1 MIRKMALWLVIAVFV
16 LHFALPAGAAEGK
29 ILVKTEDPSVTVI
42 FLGTPEGNGFRLE
55 EIYGGGYLTFDDTLL
70 PELASWFAG
79 KASAGFSGEQQ
90 GDCVAYFGLEEGLY
104 LVRSEEGAFSP
115 FMVPLPWDGYQW
127 TVTVN
132 PQEETIPQTGDPV
145 GVAIL
150 AMAASWA
157 GLMVFGRRRKI
168 C

>member
-1 MIRKMALWLVIAVFV
+1 MIRRMALWLVIAVFV
-16 LHFALPAGAAEGK
+16 LHFALPARAAEGE

-42 FLGTPEGNGFRLE
+42 LLGTPEGNGFRLKE
-55 EIYGGGYLTFDDTLL
+55 NYGGVYLTFDDTLL

-79 KASAGFSGEQQ
+79 KANVGFQGEQQ
-90 GDCVAYFGLEEGLY
+90 EDCMAFCGLEEGLY

-115 FMVPLPWDGYQW
+115 FMVSLPWDGYQW
-127 TVTVN
+127 TVTVD

-145 GVAIL
+145 GAAIL

-157 GLMVFGRRRKI
+157 GLMVFGRRRKM